1 MNKYRLLL
9 GAGHPGRA
17 LVLVLLMAGALPA
30 QAGAFWL
37 HTCGFSSHASSN
49 VRNESNAGSGLE
61 YRFDEE
67 WALGFGRYENSFFR
81 ESRYLLANWTPLDYR
96 GLRMGLTM
104 GMVTGYHKKKY
115 GLHGQAVP
123 VLLPTIDYRWER
135 VSVSLMAA
143 PPLGEVSAGSLM
155 LQIKLSLKK

>member
-1 MNKYRLLL
+1 MNKYRFFPGLSHGV
-9 GAGHPGRA
+9 GAF
-17 LVLVLLMAGALPA
+17 LLVLLLAAALPA
-30 QAGAFWL
+30 RAGDFWL
-37 HTCGFSSHASSN
+37 HTGGLSSHASSN
-49 VRNESNAGSGLE
+49 VRNESNSGSGLE
-61 YRFDEE
+61 YRFDTE

-81 ESRYLLANWTPLDYR
+81 ESRYVLANWTPLHYR

-135 VSVSLMAA
+135 ISVSLMAA
-143 PPLGEVSAGSLM
+143 PPLGEASAGSLM
-155 LQIKLSLKK
+155 LQIKLSLKD